1 MLTYEQLK
9 KQPRRFL
16 ALTGLTHREFKT
28 LVPAFVRAYQKQY
41 PAERTQAGKPRQRNP
56 GGGRAT
62 ALASPEARL
71 LFVLVYQK
79 TYALQIVQGE
89 LFGLGQAQANYW
101 IHHLLPVLQATLN
114 DLGFTPAREGSQ
126 FAKHEHKHKDRRDL
140 IIDGTD
146 RRRSRPKNPEKQALH
161 YTGRRKAHTDKN
173 VLIAT
178 RSTKRIAFLSATNAG
193 AISDKKLAEQAS
205 IRYPRGT
212 RLRQDLGFDGY
223 KPRVER
229 LYQPKKSRRSAN

>member
-1 MLTYEQLK
+1 MLTYEKLK
-9 KQPRRFL
+9 QQPRRFL
-16 ALTGLTHREFKT
+16 ALTGLTPREFKT
-28 LVPAFVRAYQKQY
+28 LLPAFVRAYQKRY
-41 PAERTQAGKPRQRNP
+41 PAERTQAGKPRQRHP
-56 GGGRAT
+56 GGGRLT
-62 ALASPEARL
+62 TLASPEARL

-89 LFGLGQAQANYW
+89 LFDLSQAQANYW
-101 IHHLLPVLQATLN
+101 IHHLLPVLQAALN

-126 FAKHEHKHKDRRDL
+126 FAQHERENKDRHDL

-146 RRRSRPKNPEKQALH
+146 RRRPRPKNPEKQALH

-178 RSTKRIAFLSATNAG
+178 RSTKRIAFLSPTKAG
-193 AISDKKLAEQAS
+193 AISDKKVAEQAS

>member
-101 IHHLLPVLQATLN
+101 IHHLLARLTSDVKRLGLHTGARGFAICQARTQ
-114 DLGFTPAREGSQ
+114 TP
-126 FAKHEHKHKDRRDL
+126 
-140 IIDGTD
+140 
-146 RRRSRPKNPEKQALH
+146 
-161 YTGRRKAHTDKN
+161 
-173 VLIAT
+173 
-178 RSTKRIAFLSATNAG
+178 
-193 AISDKKLAEQAS
+193 
-205 IRYPRGT
+205 
-212 RLRQDLGFDGY
+212 
-223 KPRVER
+223 
-229 LYQPKKSRRSAN
+229 RSARFDY

>member
-1 MLTYEQLK
+1 MVIYEKLK

-16 ALTGLTHREFKT
+16 NLTGLTHREFKV
-28 LVPAFVRAYQKQY
+28 LLPAFVQAYQKRY
-41 PAERTQAGKPRQRNP
+41 PAERTQDGEPRQRKP
-56 GGGRAT
+56 GGGRST
-62 ALASPEARL
+62 TLVSPEARL

-101 IHHLLPVLQATLN
+101 IHRLLPVLQAALD
-114 DLGFTPAREGSQ
+114 DLGFTPEREGAQ
-126 FAKHEHKHKDRRDL
+126 FAKHERQNRDRRDL

-146 RRRSRPKNPEKQALH
+146 RRRPRPKNPEKQALH
-161 YTGRRKAHTDKN
+161 YSGRRKTHIDRN

-178 RSTKRIAFLSATNAG
+178 RSTKRIAFLSATAAG
-193 AISDKKLAEQAS
+193 TVSDKKLAEQAD
-205 IRYPRGT
+205 IHYPRGT
-212 RLRQDLGFDGY
+212 RLRQDLGFEGY

-229 LYQPKKSRRSAN
+229 LYQPKKNRRSVN

>member
-28 LVPAFVRAYQKQY
+28 LLPAFVQAYQKRY
-41 PAERTQAGKPRQRNP
+41 PAERTQGDKPRQRKP
-56 GGGRAT
+56 GGGRST
-62 ALASPEARL
+62 TLASLEARL

-101 IHHLLPVLQATLN
+101 IHHLLPVLQTALD
-114 DLGFTPAREGSQ
+114 DLGFTPEREGAQ
-126 FAKHEHKHKDRRDL
+126 FAKHERKQKDRRDL

-146 RRRSRPKNPEKQALH
+146 RRRPRPKNPEKQALH

-173 VLIAT
+173 VLIST
-178 RSTKRIAFLSATNAG
+178 RSTKRVAFLSATAAG
-193 AISDKKLAEQAS
+193 TVSDKKLAEQAG
-205 IRYPRGT
+205 IHYPRGT

-229 LYQPKKSRRSAN
+229 IYQPKKSRRSAN

>member
-28 LVPAFVRAYQKQY
+28 LLPAFVQAYQKRY
-41 PAERTQAGKPRQRNP
+41 PAEQTQAGKSRQRKL
-56 GGGRAT
+56 GGGRST

-79 TYALQIVQGE
+79 IYALQIVQGE
-89 LFGLGQAQANYW
+89 LFSLGQAQANYW
-101 IHHLLPVLQATLN
+101 IHHLLPVLQAALD
-114 DLGFTPAREGSQ
+114 DLGFTPEREGSQ
-126 FAKHEHKHKDRRDL
+126 FAKHERKNKDRRDL

-178 RSTKRIAFLSATNAG
+178 RSTKRIAFLSTTEAG
-193 AISDKKLAEQAS
+193 TVSDKKVAEQAG
-205 IRYPRGT
+205 IRYPRDT

-223 KPRVER
+223 KPHVER
-229 LYQPKKSRRSAN
+229 IYQPKKNRRIAN